1 MRSSGS
7 AASPA
12 NGIDSRTMEKTLA
25 RPSPPITI
33 FEDVPASPPQGPE
46 TSASAEAEG
55 LLSNA
60 RATQAAPPKQEG
72 PTRKAPARHPS
83 LSNNSEEMSKAAQ
96 EALGRW
102 GIFGDVNSGDAAAVE
117 RFWTPLR
124 ITRLVLSVISGLM
137 VVAGILFQTLEVRM
151 APCLSR

>member
-1 MRSSGS
+1 MMRSSGS

-60 RATQAAPPKQEG
+60 RATQAVPPKQEG
-72 PTRKAPARHPS
+72 TGKNGPS

-102 GIFGDVNSGDAAAVE
+102 GIFGDIDSGDAAAVE

-151 APCLSR
+151 SPCLSR